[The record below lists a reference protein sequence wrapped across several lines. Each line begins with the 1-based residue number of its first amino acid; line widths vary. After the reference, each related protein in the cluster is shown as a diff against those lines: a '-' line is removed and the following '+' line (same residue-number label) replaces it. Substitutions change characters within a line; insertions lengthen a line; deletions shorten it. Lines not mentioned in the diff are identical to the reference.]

1 MTSWSRVVF
10 FEKLALH
17 WLLFSLVTP
26 TLLTK
31 SQSVYQFPEPLVVS
45 KDCIHRVGLIFCA
58 TIVSNLLPI

>member
-31 SQSVYQFPEPLVVS
+31 SQSVYQFPELLVVS
-45 KDCIHRVGLIFCA
+45 KDCIHHVGLIFCA